1 MITNEIMVGKHFKMK
16 VNFNLVKKHGSE
28 KRQIW
33 LTATIK
39 GDRCRVFTGE
49 RIEEQYWQKS
59 NRTEL
64 GERAIENSQ
73 WGRVVLDENRRI
85 NKRLDAILDYCREYA
100 KLITVE
106 NFNNKPI
113 EFTKQTFEE
122 FMKNKIHGIEST
134 FEKKPEEFIRHYI
147 EKKKT
152 SINRTTGL
160 QIDKGTV
167 YNHNNALKRLLQYCT
182 DRKKNLKW
190 ELFDKFFEDDFEEW
204 FVIEKGYAANTLASQ
219 FSIMKVWL
227 KVAKEDKL
235 IENTSVNHWPTKT
248 YDVDNIYLNEEE
260 IERIYNLDFNS
271 EEIKAQID
279 SKSKIEISRDLFVI
293 ACWTGL
299 RFGDLTNLH
308 KAAILIDEGI
318 LKVPT
323 SKTDSLVAIPMHPI
337 VKKIIEK
344 YKGVLPHSIDK
355 SHSLSHIRKCGEL
368 AKIDT
373 PTVIRRIKRGKSV
386 IYREPKYRFIMNHTG
401 RRSFA
406 TNQFLRG
413 IPTLTIM
420 AITGHRTEDNFMKYI
435 KVSREEHAKIMAKN
449 WTKTSD

>member
-1 MITNEIMVGKHFKMK
+1 
-16 VNFNLVKKHGSE
+16 
-28 KRQIW
+28 
-33 LTATIK
+33 
-39 GDRCRVFTGE
+39 
-49 RIEEQYWQKS
+49 
-59 NRTEL
+59 
-64 GERAIENSQ
+64 
-73 WGRVVLDENRRI
+73 
-85 NKRLDAILDYCREYA
+85 
-100 KLITVE
+100 
-106 NFNNKPI
+106 
-113 EFTKQTFEE
+113 
-122 FMKNKIHGIEST
+122 MKNKIHGIEST

-279 SKSKIEISRDLFVI
+279 SKSKI
-293 ACWTGL
+293 
-299 RFGDLTNLH
+299 
-308 KAAILIDEGI
+308 
-318 LKVPT
+318 
-323 SKTDSLVAIPMHPI
+323 
-337 VKKIIEK
+337 
-344 YKGVLPHSIDK
+344 
-355 SHSLSHIRKCGEL
+355 
-368 AKIDT
+368 
-373 PTVIRRIKRGKSV
+373 
-386 IYREPKYRFIMNHTG
+386 
-401 RRSFA
+401 
-406 TNQFLRG
+406 
-413 IPTLTIM
+413 
-420 AITGHRTEDNFMKYI
+420 
-435 KVSREEHAKIMAKN
+435 
-449 WTKTSD
+449 